1 MNHKSEK
8 LNALISL
15 MLIFSIISLFIENG
29 LYRSEST
36 LLFTSILDYIILLL
50 FITEIVSG
58 FVRSKYKA
66 IFLRQNA
73 FEIAFL
79 VILSTL
85 FLLNKYVNFL
95 IDRQRLQDLGIY
107 IIILRNVFV
116 VIKMFGRVKR
126 LNTLIKNIADQPA
139 QTVVLSFIA
148 VITVGTLFL
157 MMPFATADNTR
168 LGFID
173 SLFTATSAV
182 CVTGLIVV
190 DTATRFSLIGKIILL
205 ILIQIGGLG
214 IMVLSYFLMFLL
226 RKQVSV
232 ERSLIISYMLN
243 EDDMTLLYDSIK
255 KIVRTT
261 FIIELVGFMFLAIPL
276 SRLSGMS
283 LNALFYALFHS
294 VSAFCNAGFSLFT
307 ENLAGFTSDIPVNIT
322 IAGLIILGGIG
333 FSVIINVLSSFRK
346 TLRRIVLKRREKM
359 PRLSLNTR
367 VVLITS
373 GILIVLGM
381 LLIYASEHGNSLID
395 LDIKTQYLAAFFQS
409 VTLRTAGFNTIDFT
423 ALNRFTYL
431 LMIVFMFIG
440 GASGSTAG
448 GVKVNTI
455 SVVGGYIKSIIQ
467 NREEVTIFN
476 QSIST
481 DLINKAFSLL
491 FLHLTIIFLGNIVLT
506 MTERFEATPILFE
519 VVSALGTVGLSAG
532 ITPYLTTGEKV
543 VVTMLMVIGRVGPLT
558 VVAAL
563 SQRKRRH
570 PITYPQGHI
579 TIG

>member
-532 ITPYLTTGEKV
+532 ITPYLTTGGKV